1 MSSSKFVD
9 NIFQLSMALPENKKE
24 FQKILKVTYPH
35 FSSPTLTPHSPH
47 PSLLLPTKLPM
58 LRMYLANS
66 VLLLQSMY
74 ESIKAKPLEF
84 SK

>member
-9 NIFQLSMALPENKKE
+9 SILQLSMALPENKKE
-24 FQKILKVTYPH
+24 FQKILKVTCPH
-35 FSSPTLTPHSPH
+35 FSSPTLIPHYSP
-47 PSLLLPTKLPM
+47 LPTLHYCCLPSCPC
-58 LRMYLANS
+58 YLANF

>member
-9 NIFQLSMALPENKKE
+9 NILQLSMALPENKKE
-24 FQKILKVTYPH
+24 FQKILKVTCPH
-35 FSSPTLTPHSPH
+35 FSPPPTHPPLSPPFTTATYQVAHV
-47 PSLLLPTKLPM
+47 TC
-58 LRMYLANS
+58 LANS